1 MDDHSDA
8 FRLSIV
14 HVDALLSRSAGAR
27 QARRR
32 QEEGQEEQGRGPC
45 QSAAGSN
52 FIGFHRISPRKEKK
66 FEPER
71 VEPAKT
77 VSVELLEACVSES
90 EEEAGV
96 WGRLS
101 ARFDVIL

>member
-1 MDDHSDA
+1 M
-8 FRLSIV
+8 
-14 HVDALLSRSAGAR
+14 
-27 QARRR
+27 
-32 QEEGQEEQGRGPC
+32 
-45 QSAAGSN
+45 
-52 FIGFHRISPRKEKK
+52 
-66 FEPER
+66 
-71 VEPAKT
+71 EPAKT